1 MSWIDRLFGSRKSEV
16 ALVEHDAPPV
26 KTLAVAADNEKLDI
40 THAYLNNT
48 IGRTG
53 CLKGY
58 DYDAILF
65 DKQNYENVLKLFR
78 LSDYYTDA
86 DEIIR
91 GIIKEA
97 YVPFACADKWRLS
110 GADEKI
116 KQRYED
122 YYERIDLKSFMES
135 FFLQYFKYAN
145 VYTYR
150 MPSGRLTTLPVH
162 YIRIAN
168 LAVNGEP
175 VLEFKCGEIRRS
187 MIQTYG
193 EAALQQFIEDGTL
206 ESRLAAF
213 PPEVAVGVEKRYEWV
228 ELNPKNTY
236 TAQDSKEEWVKYA
249 TPFIGACLKTLAKK
263 ALISNYED
271 ARLNLGAHGFVL
283 ATYGDPD
290 HKVLPTSEDLNAVA
304 QMMMNA
310 IKTSGLAV
318 GNNWLEAKFVES
330 DMRDLF
336 EFDAYKNVNAALLS
350 AGGLSPIV
358 VTGQAGAG
366 SSFGMAQVN
375 IQTAAMR
382 IKQAK
387 DDFARM
393 MNKIN
398 ANLNGQSSVMP
409 YAASDRI
416 PEFLFPPTDLA
427 GIKAFQETCLKLWE
441 KGML

>member
-16 ALVEHDAPPV
+16 ALAEHDAPPA

-150 MPSGRLTTLPVH
+150 MPSGRLTSLPVH

-193 EAALQQFIEDGTL
+193 ETALQQFIDDGTL

-249 TPFIGACLKTLAKK
+249 TPFIGAC
-263 ALISNYED
+263 
-271 ARLNLGAHGFVL
+271 
-283 ATYGDPD
+283 
-290 HKVLPTSEDLNAVA
+290 
-304 QMMMNA
+304 
-310 IKTSGLAV
+310 
-318 GNNWLEAKFVES
+318 
-330 DMRDLF
+330 
-336 EFDAYKNVNAALLS
+336 
-350 AGGLSPIV
+350 
-358 VTGQAGAG
+358 
-366 SSFGMAQVN
+366 
-375 IQTAAMR
+375 
-382 IKQAK
+382 
-387 DDFARM
+387 
-393 MNKIN
+393 
-398 ANLNGQSSVMP
+398 
-409 YAASDRI
+409 
-416 PEFLFPPTDLA
+416 
-427 GIKAFQETCLKLWE
+427 
-441 KGML
+441 